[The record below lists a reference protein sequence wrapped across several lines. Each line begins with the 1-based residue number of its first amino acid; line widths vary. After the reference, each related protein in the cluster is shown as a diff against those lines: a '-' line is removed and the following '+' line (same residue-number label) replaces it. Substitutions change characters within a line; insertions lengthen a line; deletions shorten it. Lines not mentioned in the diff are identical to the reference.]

1 MRWQGKSPI
10 SQKQLISND
19 KKMKVTPLEIRQK
32 SFEKVFRGYD
42 KDEVT
47 AFLQT
52 LSQEWERM
60 VDDYKEM
67 KFKLESSQDEIRKL
81 REVESSLF
89 KTLKTAE
96 DTGSNMIEQA
106 KRTADLH
113 MKETQMRAEAV
124 INESRSK
131 AKSMIENAEHKTR
144 QIIESME
151 DEVKTLEQTYKMLEN
166 YRDNMISDLRNI
178 ADNTLEKVERINS
191 QKARFSIEEYINKSR
206 KVSESLRNEDPFDDE
221 TEEYTV
227 SSTPQQPFKNEETAG
242 NLPDEPREEEVHE
255 SSESDK
261 NKDGGSFF
269 DQIN

>member
-1 MRWQGKSPI
+1 
-10 SQKQLISND
+10 
-19 KKMKVTPLEIRQK
+19 MKITPLEIRQK

-60 VDDYKEM
+60 VDDYKELR
-67 KFKLESSQDEIRKL
+67 FKLEASHDEIRKL

-113 MKETQMRAEAV
+113 LKETQMKAEAV
-124 INESRSK
+124 INESKSK
-131 AKSMIENAEHKTR
+131 AKAMIESAEHKTK

-178 ADNTLEKVERINS
+178 ADSTLEKVERVNA
-191 QKARFSIEEYINKSR
+191 QKSR
-206 KVSESLRNEDPFDDE
+206 TSLEEQISKSKRVSEKFRNEEPFDDDLE
-221 TEEYTV
+221 FTF
-227 SSTPQQPFKNEETAG
+227 SSTAAQLEKEEEPNHNIANDNAENEDEMEETSEAKK
-242 NLPDEPREEEVHE
+242 
-255 SSESDK
+255 SSE
-261 NKDGGSFF
+261 GGSFF

>member
-1 MRWQGKSPI
+1 MRI
-10 SQKQLISND
+10 
-19 KKMKVTPLEIRQK
+19 TPLDIRQK

-60 VDDYKEM
+60 VDDYKEL
-67 KFKLESSQDEIRKL
+67 KFKLEASHDEIKKL

-113 MKETQMRAEAV
+113 MKETQMKAEAV
-124 INESRSK
+124 INESKSK
-131 AKSMIENAEHKTR
+131 AKAMIENAEHKTR

-151 DEVKTLEQTYKMLEN
+151 DEVKSLEQTYKMLEN

-178 ADNTLEKVERINS
+178 ADSTLEKVERINS
-191 QKARFSIEEYINKSR
+191 QKSRATLEEQISKSKR
-206 KVSESLRNEDPFDDE
+206 VSENFRNEEPLEDDLEFTFSTSYEPEKAEDPAHPVSDE
-221 TEEYTV
+221 NRE
-227 SSTPQQPFKNEETAG
+227 NEE
-242 NLPDEPREEEVHE
+242 DEMHE
-255 SSESDK
+255 TSEARK
-261 NKDGGSFF
+261 NNEGGSFF

>member
-1 MRWQGKSPI
+1 
-10 SQKQLISND
+10 
-19 KKMKVTPLEIRQK
+19 MKVTPLEIRQK

-60 VDDYKEM
+60 VDDYKEL
-67 KFKLESSQDEIRKL
+67 KFKLESSHDEVRKL

-124 INESRSK
+124 INESKSK
-131 AKSMIENAEHKTR
+131 AKSMIENAEHKTK
-144 QIIESME
+144 QIVESME
-151 DEVKTLEQTYKMLEN
+151 DEVKSLEQTYKMLEN

-178 ADNTLEKVERINS
+178 ADSTLEKVERINALKS
-191 QKARFSIEEYINKSR
+191 RFSIEEQMGKAKRVAENH
-206 KVSESLRNEDPFDDE
+206 RNEEPFDDDTEYKISSGVSEPSKEDE
-221 TEEYTV
+221 TENDQED
-227 SSTPQQPFKNEETAG
+227 A
-242 NLPDEPREEEVHE
+242 VHE
-255 SSESDK
+255 NSRSEANRDK
-261 NKDGGSFF
+261 DSGSFF